1 MSFEKGKN
9 ARDGGDEGVSQL
21 RVWRVTDHHQQR
33 HAMCH
38 DGGKFVRLVA
48 DSSVVGDG
56 GPSAFADRLQP
67 GFIGAVV
74 GEMIGGGVAWLWQRV
89 THFGETKSP
98 TPRVYV
104 ESRVQF

>member
-1 MSFEKGKN
+1 M
-9 ARDGGDEGVSQL
+9 A
-21 RVWRVTDHHQQR
+21 T
-33 HAMCH
+33 
-38 DGGKFVRLVA
+38 
-48 DSSVVGDG
+48 DSSINSPAPTQTDLIRYFDRDLVTVASVGDIDR
-56 GPSAFADRLQP
+56 FAIEARARHDRAAL
-67 GFIGAVV
+67 V